1 MTYSAFSTLSYPAGG
16 YTGAADPSS
25 LFTRSITAQPNA
37 WANVGGNVGSNAGAN
52 WNSPGGMG
60 DNALEQLFLQFLLSI
75 TSPSQESSGMPMPSM
90 PSMPSLPTSSGGVT
104 QASYRSSSGTRA
116 VNSNGAVERG
126 DANVRPAGSGNAA
139 GVAQTQLHKSAASIM
154 ADQGVPM
161 DKGVDTTVCCANF
174 ASACLVKSG
183 KISESQHTNLVS
195 TLHSELKGDGWR
207 TVSRNEAKPGDICIV
222 GDDEHVEI
230 VASNDNGRITL
241 IGSNNTQGG
250 SGPQVVSYDTYTG
263 NRGDVKFLSE

>member
-16 YTGAADPSS
+16 YMGAADPSS
-25 LFTRSITAQPNA
+25 QFTRSVVAQPNA
-37 WANVGGNVGSNAGAN
+37 WTNAGTGTAFVSGN
-52 WNSPGGMG
+52 SAGWNSSGGFG

-90 PSMPSLPTSSGGVT
+90 PSLPSSGGGVA
-104 QASYRSSSGTRA
+104 QASYRRSSGTGS
-116 VNSNGAVERG
+116 VSSGGAVERG
-126 DANVRPAGSGNAA
+126 DPNVRPGGSGNAA

-207 TVSRNEAKPGDICIV
+207 TVSRSEAKPGDICIV
-222 GDDEHVEI
+222 GADEHVEI
-230 VASNDNGRITL
+230 VASNENGRITL

-263 NRGDVKFLSE
+263 NRGDVTFLSE

>member
-25 LFTRSITAQPNA
+25 LFTRSIIAQPNA
-37 WANVGGNVGSNAGAN
+37 WASSGGNFGNFGGGAGAN
-52 WNSPGGMG
+52 WNSPGGG
-60 DNALEQLFLQFLLSI
+60 DNALEELFLQFLLSI
-75 TSPSQESSGMPMPSM
+75 TSPSQGSSGMPMPSM
-90 PSMPSLPTSSGGVT
+90 PSLPGSGGVT
-104 QASYRSSSGTRA
+104 QASYRRSSGAGSTD
-116 VNSNGAVERG
+116 SGGTVERG
-126 DANVRPAGSGNAA
+126 DPNVRPAGSGNAA

-183 KISESQHTNLVS
+183 KISETQHTNLVS

-207 TVSRNEAKPGDICIV
+207 TVSRGEAKPGDICIV

-230 VASNDNGRITL
+230 VASNENGRITL

-263 NRGDVKFLSE
+263 NRSDVTFLSE